1 MMEATATELNKTYV
15 DPNDGVLDPS
25 LIEKSLIERMPKPTG
40 WRLLILPYRGKGKT
54 EGGILLPD
62 KIVEE
67 GQIST
72 QVGYVLK
79 AGSLAYKDTEKFPT
93 GPWCE
98 EKDWVMFARYAGSR
112 FKIDGGEVQ
121 ILNDDEILAKI
132 MDLKTF
138 YIINEVIMSGKEAQ
152 AELDLDLGEEEGPD
166 VEVTVDKPAE
176 TVDAEVDANETNET
190 EDEFKK
196 SENQTQKVNRLT
208 KKCARLKKMLMKRFL
223 CKAKEQENQQLA
235 QKLNQMGTSYVD
247 QYSSRVESDMAQ
259 TETALRN
266 AMEIGD
272 TEAAVAA
279 QRKMTQLA
287 VEADRA
293 SQAKAAN
300 EKRQKQAP
308 APSMA
313 QQTAPQAPARPDP
326 KAESWA
332 QRNDWF
338 GEDSAM
344 TYAAF
349 GIHKE
354 LVEQEGIDPK
364 SDEYYDSLDRRMKE
378 EFPHKF
384 KEGSQSKRPAQT
396 VASVNRSSGNSG
408 RSSGTKV
415 RLTQRQVAMAK
426 KLGVSLEQY
435 AKYVKE

>member
-1 MMEATATELNKTYV
+1 
-15 DPNDGVLDPS
+15 
-25 LIEKSLIERMPKPTG
+25 
-40 WRLLILPYRGKGKT
+40 
-54 EGGILLPD
+54 
-62 KIVEE
+62 
-67 GQIST
+67 
-72 QVGYVLK
+72 
-79 AGSLAYKDTEKFPT
+79 
-93 GPWCE
+93 
-98 EKDWVMFARYAGSR
+98 
-112 FKIDGGEVQ
+112 
-121 ILNDDEILAKI
+121 
-132 MDLKTF
+132 
-138 YIINEVIMSGKEAQ
+138 MSGKEAQ

-176 TVDAEVDANETNET
+176 TADVEVDANETNET

-196 SENQTQKVNRLT
+196 SENQTQKRINRLT
-208 KKCARLKKMLMKRFL
+208 KKMREAEKNADEALRFA
-223 CKAKEQENQQLA
+223 KQKEQENQQLA
-235 QKLNQMGTSYVD
+235 QKLNQMDTSYVD

-259 TETALRN
+259 TEAALRN

-293 SQAKAAN
+293 AQAKSAN

-313 QQTAPQAPARPDP
+313 QQTAPQTPARPDP

-364 SDEYYDSLDRRMKE
+364 SDEYYDTLDRRMKE

-384 KEGSQSKRPAQT
+384 KDGSQSKRPAQT

>member
-1 MMEATATELNKTYV
+1 MQQ
-15 DPNDGVLDPS
+15 
-25 LIEKSLIERMPKPTG
+25 R
-40 WRLLILPYRGKGKT
+40 
-54 EGGILLPD
+54 
-62 KIVEE
+62 
-67 GQIST
+67 
-72 QVGYVLK
+72 
-79 AGSLAYKDTEKFPT
+79 
-93 GPWCE
+93 
-98 EKDWVMFARYAGSR
+98 FADFLVFG
-112 FKIDGGEVQ
+112 
-121 ILNDDEILAKI
+121 
-132 MDLKTF
+132 
-138 YIINEVIMSGKEAQ
+138 
-152 AELDLDLGEEEGPD
+152 GPD
-166 VEVTVDKPAE
+166 GPM
-176 TVDAEVDANETNET
+176 
-190 EDEFKK
+190 
-196 SENQTQKVNRLT
+196 TQ
-208 KKCARLKKMLMKRFL
+208 
-223 CKAKEQENQQLA
+223 
-235 QKLNQMGTSYVD
+235 
-247 QYSSRVESDMAQ
+247 
-259 TETALRN
+259 
-266 AMEIGD
+266 

-364 SDEYYDSLDRRMKE
+364 SDEYYDTLDRRMKE

-384 KEGSQSKRPAQT
+384 KDGSQSKRPAQT

>member
-1 MMEATATELNKTYV
+1 
-15 DPNDGVLDPS
+15 
-25 LIEKSLIERMPKPTG
+25 
-40 WRLLILPYRGKGKT
+40 
-54 EGGILLPD
+54 
-62 KIVEE
+62 
-67 GQIST
+67 
-72 QVGYVLK
+72 
-79 AGSLAYKDTEKFPT
+79 
-93 GPWCE
+93 
-98 EKDWVMFARYAGSR
+98 
-112 FKIDGGEVQ
+112 
-121 ILNDDEILAKI
+121 
-132 MDLKTF
+132 
-138 YIINEVIMSGKEAQ
+138 MSGKEAQ

-166 VEVTVDKPAE
+166 VEVTVENDSPNE
-176 TVDAEVDANETNET
+176 QTVQEAVDTTSEDT

-196 SENQTQKVNRLT
+196 SENQTQKRINRLT
-208 KKCARLKKMLMKRFL
+208 KKMREAEKNAEEATRFAQI
-223 CKAKEQENQQLA
+223 KAKENAELA
-235 QKLNQMGTSYVD
+235 QRLNQMDNSYVD
-247 QYSSRVESDMAQ
+247 QYSGRVESEMAQ
-259 TETALRN
+259 TEAALRN

-293 SQAKAAN
+293 AQAKSAN
-300 EKRQKQAP
+300 ERRQKQPP
-308 APSMA
+308 AQPMA
-313 QQTAPQAPARPDP
+313 QQTVPQAPARPDP
-326 KAESWA
+326 KAERWA

-354 LVEQEGIDPK
+354 LVESEGIDPK
-364 SDEYYDSLDRRMKE
+364 SDEYYDTLDRRMKE

-396 VASVNRSSGNSG
+396 VASVNRSSGTG
-408 RSSGTKV
+408 RSSGNKV

>member
-1 MMEATATELNKTYV
+1 
-15 DPNDGVLDPS
+15 
-25 LIEKSLIERMPKPTG
+25 
-40 WRLLILPYRGKGKT
+40 
-54 EGGILLPD
+54 
-62 KIVEE
+62 
-67 GQIST
+67 
-72 QVGYVLK
+72 
-79 AGSLAYKDTEKFPT
+79 
-93 GPWCE
+93 
-98 EKDWVMFARYAGSR
+98 
-112 FKIDGGEVQ
+112 
-121 ILNDDEILAKI
+121 
-132 MDLKTF
+132 
-138 YIINEVIMSGKEAQ
+138 MSGKEAQ

-166 VEVTVDKPAE
+166 VEVTVENDSPNEE
-176 TVDAEVDANETNET
+176 TVQEAVDTTSEDT

-196 SENQTQKVNRLT
+196 SENQTQKRINRLT
-208 KKCARLKKMLMKRFL
+208 KKMREAEKNAEEATRFAQI
-223 CKAKEQENQQLA
+223 KAKENAELA
-235 QKLNQMGTSYVD
+235 QRLNQMDNSYVD
-247 QYSSRVESDMAQ
+247 QYSGRVESEMAQ
-259 TETALRN
+259 TEAVLRN

-293 SQAKAAN
+293 AQAKSAN
-300 EKRQKQAP
+300 ERRQKQPP
-308 APSMA
+308 AQPMA
-313 QQTAPQAPARPDP
+313 QQTVPQPPARPDP

-354 LVEQEGIDPK
+354 LVESEGIDPK
-364 SDEYYDSLDRRMKE
+364 SDEYYDTLDRRMKE

-396 VASVNRSSGNSG
+396 VASVNRSSGTG
-408 RSSGTKV
+408 RSSGNKV

>member
-1 MMEATATELNKTYV
+1 
-15 DPNDGVLDPS
+15 
-25 LIEKSLIERMPKPTG
+25 
-40 WRLLILPYRGKGKT
+40 
-54 EGGILLPD
+54 
-62 KIVEE
+62 
-67 GQIST
+67 
-72 QVGYVLK
+72 
-79 AGSLAYKDTEKFPT
+79 
-93 GPWCE
+93 
-98 EKDWVMFARYAGSR
+98 
-112 FKIDGGEVQ
+112 
-121 ILNDDEILAKI
+121 
-132 MDLKTF
+132 
-138 YIINEVIMSGKEAQ
+138 MSGKEAQ

-176 TVDAEVDANETNET
+176 TADVEVDANETNET

-196 SENQTQKVNRLT
+196 SENQTQKRINRLT
-208 KKCARLKKMLMKRFL
+208 KKMREAEKNADEALRFARQ
-223 CKAKEQENQQLA
+223 KEQENQQLT
-235 QKLNQMGTSYVD
+235 QKLNQMDTSYVD

-259 TETALRN
+259 TEAALRN

>member
-1 MMEATATELNKTYV
+1 
-15 DPNDGVLDPS
+15 
-25 LIEKSLIERMPKPTG
+25 
-40 WRLLILPYRGKGKT
+40 
-54 EGGILLPD
+54 
-62 KIVEE
+62 
-67 GQIST
+67 
-72 QVGYVLK
+72 
-79 AGSLAYKDTEKFPT
+79 
-93 GPWCE
+93 
-98 EKDWVMFARYAGSR
+98 
-112 FKIDGGEVQ
+112 
-121 ILNDDEILAKI
+121 
-132 MDLKTF
+132 
-138 YIINEVIMSGKEAQ
+138 MSGKEAQ

-166 VEVTVDKPAE
+166 VEVTVENDSPNEE
-176 TVDAEVDANETNET
+176 TVQEAIDTTSEDT

-196 SENQTQKVNRLT
+196 SENQTQKRINRLT
-208 KKCARLKKMLMKRFL
+208 KKMREAEKNAEEATRFAQI
-223 CKAKEQENQQLA
+223 KAKENAELA
-235 QKLNQMGTSYVD
+235 QRLNQMDNSYVD
-247 QYSSRVESDMAQ
+247 QYSGRVESEMAQ
-259 TETALRN
+259 TEAVLRN

-293 SQAKAAN
+293 AQAKSAN
-300 EKRQKQAP
+300 ERRQKQPP
-308 APSMA
+308 AQPMA
-313 QQTAPQAPARPDP
+313 QQTVPQAPARPDP
-326 KAESWA
+326 KAERWA

-354 LVEQEGIDPK
+354 LVESEGIDPK
-364 SDEYYDSLDRRMKE
+364 SDEYYDTLDRRMKE

-396 VASVNRSSGNSG
+396 VASVNRSSGTG
-408 RSSGTKV
+408 RSSGNKV

>member
-1 MMEATATELNKTYV
+1 
-15 DPNDGVLDPS
+15 
-25 LIEKSLIERMPKPTG
+25 
-40 WRLLILPYRGKGKT
+40 
-54 EGGILLPD
+54 
-62 KIVEE
+62 
-67 GQIST
+67 
-72 QVGYVLK
+72 
-79 AGSLAYKDTEKFPT
+79 
-93 GPWCE
+93 
-98 EKDWVMFARYAGSR
+98 
-112 FKIDGGEVQ
+112 
-121 ILNDDEILAKI
+121 
-132 MDLKTF
+132 
-138 YIINEVIMSGKEAQ
+138 MSGKEAQ

-166 VEVTVDKPAE
+166 VEVTVENDSPNE
-176 TVDAEVDANETNET
+176 QTVQEAVDTTSEDT

-196 SENQTQKVNRLT
+196 SENQTQKRINRLT
-208 KKCARLKKMLMKRFL
+208 KKMREAEKNAEEATRFAQI
-223 CKAKEQENQQLA
+223 KAKENAELA
-235 QKLNQMGTSYVD
+235 QRLNQMDNSYVD
-247 QYSSRVESDMAQ
+247 QYSGRVESEIAQ
-259 TETALRN
+259 TEAALRN

-293 SQAKAAN
+293 AQAKSAN
-300 EKRQKQAP
+300 ERRQKQPP
-308 APSMA
+308 AQPMA
-313 QQTAPQAPARPDP
+313 QQTVPQAPARPDP
-326 KAESWA
+326 KAERWA

-354 LVEQEGIDPK
+354 LVESEGIDPK
-364 SDEYYDSLDRRMKE
+364 SDEYYDTLDRRMKE

-396 VASVNRSSGNSG
+396 VASVNRSSGTG
-408 RSSGTKV
+408 RSSGNKV

>member
-1 MMEATATELNKTYV
+1 
-15 DPNDGVLDPS
+15 
-25 LIEKSLIERMPKPTG
+25 
-40 WRLLILPYRGKGKT
+40 
-54 EGGILLPD
+54 
-62 KIVEE
+62 
-67 GQIST
+67 
-72 QVGYVLK
+72 
-79 AGSLAYKDTEKFPT
+79 
-93 GPWCE
+93 
-98 EKDWVMFARYAGSR
+98 
-112 FKIDGGEVQ
+112 
-121 ILNDDEILAKI
+121 
-132 MDLKTF
+132 
-138 YIINEVIMSGKEAQ
+138 MSGKEAQ

-176 TVDAEVDANETNET
+176 TADVEADANETNETNET

-196 SENQTQKVNRLT
+196 SENQTQKRINRLT
-208 KKCARLKKMLMKRFL
+208 KKMREAEKNADEALRFA
-223 CKAKEQENQQLA
+223 KQKEQENQQLA
-235 QKLNQMGTSYVD
+235 QKLNQMDTSYVD

-259 TETALRN
+259 TEAALRN

>member
-1 MMEATATELNKTYV
+1 
-15 DPNDGVLDPS
+15 
-25 LIEKSLIERMPKPTG
+25 
-40 WRLLILPYRGKGKT
+40 
-54 EGGILLPD
+54 
-62 KIVEE
+62 
-67 GQIST
+67 
-72 QVGYVLK
+72 
-79 AGSLAYKDTEKFPT
+79 
-93 GPWCE
+93 
-98 EKDWVMFARYAGSR
+98 
-112 FKIDGGEVQ
+112 
-121 ILNDDEILAKI
+121 
-132 MDLKTF
+132 
-138 YIINEVIMSGKEAQ
+138 MSGKEAQ

-176 TVDAEVDANETNET
+176 TADVEVDANETNET

-196 SENQTQKVNRLT
+196 SENQTQKRINRLT
-208 KKCARLKKMLMKRFL
+208 KKMREAEKNADEALRFA
-223 CKAKEQENQQLA
+223 KQKEQENQQLT
-235 QKLNQMGTSYVD
+235 QKLNQMDTSYVD

-259 TETALRN
+259 TEAALRN

-313 QQTAPQAPARPDP
+313 PQTAPQAPPRPDP

>member
-1 MMEATATELNKTYV
+1 
-15 DPNDGVLDPS
+15 
-25 LIEKSLIERMPKPTG
+25 
-40 WRLLILPYRGKGKT
+40 
-54 EGGILLPD
+54 
-62 KIVEE
+62 
-67 GQIST
+67 
-72 QVGYVLK
+72 
-79 AGSLAYKDTEKFPT
+79 
-93 GPWCE
+93 
-98 EKDWVMFARYAGSR
+98 
-112 FKIDGGEVQ
+112 
-121 ILNDDEILAKI
+121 
-132 MDLKTF
+132 
-138 YIINEVIMSGKEAQ
+138 MSGKEAQ

-176 TVDAEVDANETNET
+176 TADVEVDANETNET

-196 SENQTQKVNRLT
+196 SENQTQKRINRLT
-208 KKCARLKKMLMKRFL
+208 KKMREAEKNADEALRFARQ
-223 CKAKEQENQQLA
+223 KEQENQQLA
-235 QKLNQMGTSYVD
+235 QKLNQMDTSYVD

-259 TETALRN
+259 TEAALRN